1 MSSDNF
7 KQQILALSSSNA
19 FFYLFEI
26 DHVDLTTP
34 FRIVNNTQSI
44 TSNGIVYEPLAFT
57 LVLPNK
63 ADDIPKSKLVIDN
76 VDRQIYDVIDAIEGE
91 LTGSV
96 SLIMSSDPDTVEL
109 GPIEFKITNV
119 TFDKNRASFDL
130 TFEDNLSLKYPAF
143 DFTPNL
149 FPGLF

>member
-1 MSSDNF
+1 MASDNF

-19 FFYLFEI
+19 FLYLFEI

-34 FRIVNNTQSI
+34 FRIVNNNKSI
-44 TSNGIVYEPLAFT
+44 TSNGIIYDPLAFT
-57 LVLPNK
+57 LILPNK
-63 ADDIPKSKLVIDN
+63 ADQIPKSKLVIDN
-76 VDRQIYDVIDAIEGE
+76 VDRQIYDVINAITGE
-91 LTGSV
+91 LTGKI

-119 TFDKNRASFDL
+119 TFDANRANFDL
-130 TFEDNLSLKYPAF
+130 QFEDNLSLKYPGF